1 MCVCDQYVKGIVQLA
16 LTLPPRQSPWPQ
28 SLVEPRARPAMDEDC
43 VPGTPASSAKDE
55 DSVPGTAASSAA
67 TDLDSAQSSD
77 VEDALPASQR
87 LRIAVGSL
95 FTARS
100 SETQEAANSPG
111 SHSSTCLGA

>member
-16 LTLPPRQSPWPQ
+16 LTLPS
-28 SLVEPRARPAMDEDC
+28 SVATDEDS